1 MINSFQIQTK
11 RLIGSELKQVRQL
24 IDTRLQCRNPELA
37 QALQQMA
44 SHGGKFLRPTLL
56 LLVARAAVPKDWTS
70 ATRSRLIQLGA
81 SIEILHMATLIHDD
95 IIDDSP
101 KRRGQVSVQ
110 TQFGKDTAVYA
121 GDLLFTQ
128 FFELLIAN
136 LANDEYLQINA
147 LAMKKILDGELGQMA
162 LRYHQQQQI
171 IQYLRNVNG
180 KTAALFQLAA
190 SEGAHFAGADRQ
202 TTAYAARFGQNL
214 GIAFQMIDDL
224 LDYTDQGKLNKPVMQ
239 DLATGVYSLPLL
251 MALQQP
257 ATAKEL
263 QPLLE
268 QPLTHAIEQQIKT
281 IVINSGA
288 LDEARQLAQR
298 FTQKADQWL
307 AKLPDSPAQ
316 RLLGQLTQQLMQRT
330 V

>member
-1 MINSFQIQTK
+1 
-11 RLIGSELKQVRQL
+11 
-24 IDTRLQCRNPELA
+24 
-37 QALQQMA
+37 
-44 SHGGKFLRPTLL
+44 
-56 LLVARAAVPKDWTS
+56 
-70 ATRSRLIQLGA
+70 
-81 SIEILHMATLIHDD
+81 
-95 IIDDSP
+95 
-101 KRRGQVSVQ
+101 
-110 TQFGKDTAVYA
+110 
-121 GDLLFTQ
+121 
-128 FFELLIAN
+128 
-136 LANDEYLQINA
+136 
-147 LAMKKILDGELGQMA
+147 
-162 LRYHQQQQI
+162 
-171 IQYLRNVNG
+171 NVNG

-268 QPLTHAIEQQIKT
+268 QPLTHASEQQIKT

>member
-1 MINSFQIQTK
+1 MINSFQTQTK
-11 RLIGSELKQVRQL
+11 HLIGSELKQVRQL
-24 IDTRLQCRNPELA
+24 INTRLQCRNPELA
-37 QALQQMA
+37 HALQQMA

-56 LLVARAAVPKDWTS
+56 LLVAKAATPNEWDP

-101 KRRGQVSVQ
+101 KRRGQISVQ
-110 TQFGKDTAVYA
+110 AQFGKDTAVYA

-128 FFELLIAN
+128 FFDLLIAN

-147 LAMKKILDGELGQMA
+147 RAMKKILDGELGQMA
-162 LRYHQQQQI
+162 LRYHQQQQVT
-171 IQYLRNVNG
+171 QYLRNVNG

-190 SEGAHFAGADRQ
+190 SEGAHFAGANHQ

-214 GIAFQMIDDL
+214 GIAFQIIDDL
-224 LDYTDQGKLNKPVMQ
+224 LDYTDQSKLNKPVMQ
-239 DLATGVYSLPLL
+239 DLDTGVYSLPLL
-251 MALQQP
+251 LALQHP
-257 ATAKEL
+257 TAVKEL

-268 QPLTHAIEQQIKT
+268 RPLTPASEQQIKA

-298 FTQKADQWL
+298 FTQKADEWL
-307 AKLPDSPAQ
+307 KKLPNSPAQ
-316 RLLGQLTQQLMQRT
+316 LLLGQLMQQLMQRT